1 MNFIYKDVVGYFLKE
16 SFNVMKEENTSGCE
30 MKVGTVKD
38 ENGKEY
44 SVTFTLDPVEETAFE
59 ISCCESFVPMIEP
72 EEQLAVNQYPQGTRF
87 DSSTIHHLVSPSYQG
102 FYGQ

>member
-1 MNFIYKDVVGYFLKE
+1 
-16 SFNVMKEENTSGCE
+16 

-72 EEQLAVNQYPQGTRF
+72 EEYFRDGN
-87 DSSTIHHLVSPSYQG
+87 
-102 FYGQ
+102 

>member
-30 MKVGTVKD
+30 MTVGTVKD

-44 SVTFTLDPVEETAFE
+44 TVTFTLDPVEEAAFE

-72 EEQLAVNQYPQGTRF
+72 EN
-87 DSSTIHHLVSPSYQG
+87 D
-102 FYGQ
+102 